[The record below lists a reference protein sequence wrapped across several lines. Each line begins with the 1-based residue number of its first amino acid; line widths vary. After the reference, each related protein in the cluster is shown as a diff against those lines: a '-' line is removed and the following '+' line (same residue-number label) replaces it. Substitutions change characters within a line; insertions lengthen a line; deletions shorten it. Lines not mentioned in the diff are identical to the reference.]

1 MDTTYILGPSGE
13 LYHWGI
19 KGQKWGL
26 RRYQNKDGSLTAA
39 GKKRYAKLEA
49 EMEKLGGKSAGD
61 AGASKA
67 KSVSDM
73 TDDEINAK
81 INRMN
86 LEKRY
91 NEAMASN
98 EQKSDTA
105 SPKSN
110 KSNTAANTKKNISDM
125 TDDEINAR
133 IERIKLENRLKEL
146 MTEPVKTVETK
157 KETSAGKRIVGE
169 ILTNSVKN
177 IGQQAATYA
186 MGAGVNYLAK
196 NVLGIKNATEKRKR
210 DDGTEEIIDIF
221 QDIVNPRKGQKDK

>member
-1 MDTTYILGPSGE
+1 MDSKYILTPTGE

-19 KGQKWGL
+19 KGMRWGV
-26 RRYQNKDGSLTAA
+26 RRYQNRDGSLTPA
-39 GKKRYAKLEA
+39 GKKRYDKLEA
-49 EMEKLGGKSAGD
+49 EMEKLGGKSD
-61 AGASKA
+61 KKKLSE
-67 KSVSDM
+67 M
-73 TDDEINAK
+73 TDDELNAR
-81 INRMN
+81 INRLN

-91 NEAMASN
+91 SEAVASN
-98 EQKSDTA
+98 EKNDNIATSK
-105 SPKSN
+105 PKVAPSF
-110 KSNTAANTKKNISDM
+110 KKNVSDM

-157 KETSAGKRIVGE
+157 KETSAGKKIVGE

-186 MGAGVNYLAK
+186 LGAGVNYFAK
-196 NVLGIKNATEKRKR
+196 NVLGVKNATEKRKR